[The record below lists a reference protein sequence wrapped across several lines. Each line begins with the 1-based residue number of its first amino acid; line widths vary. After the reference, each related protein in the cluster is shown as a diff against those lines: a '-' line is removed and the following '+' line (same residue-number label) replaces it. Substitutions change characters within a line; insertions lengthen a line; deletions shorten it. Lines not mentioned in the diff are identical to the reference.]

1 MIKSYFEGDKLIIC
15 FEGRISSDN
24 VDQIERE
31 TEDLLEKNNK
41 PFLFDAENLSYISSA
56 GLRFLLKL
64 SKKGTEKLTV
74 RNVSPEIYEIF
85 ETTGFNTLLDIKK
98 KMRDFS
104 VEGCPIIGKGAMG
117 TVYRIDSDTII
128 KVFDKADD
136 PASVEDEVKKAKA
149 AFLLG
154 VPTAIPFDIVKV
166 GDKYGA
172 VFELLKAK
180 NCNDYL
186 AEDPSRIDA
195 FCIKYAELI
204 KSIHSVN
211 GSEIN
216 LPKIK
221 DLYLDH
227 LEVIRE
233 YLPEDLYNKLLDKM
247 NAIPD
252 KECIIHGDL
261 QVKNVMMTSD
271 EMILIDM
278 DTLSKGNPIFEF
290 AGLYMTYITF
300 NVHEPDNTEKFLNL
314 NKDVVTKLF
323 YDTLKHY
330 YSDLNSDDFG
340 KLAGT
345 VKALGLIRFLFL
357 VAGLGIGLP
366 ELRDIRIKDSIS
378 ELEELAG

>member
-31 TEDLLEKNNK
+31 TEDLMEKNNK

-186 AEDPSRIDA
+186 AEDPRRIDD

-221 DLYLDH
+221 DLYQ
-227 LEVIRE
+227 
-233 YLPEDLYNKLLDKM
+233 YFM
-247 NAIPD
+247 
-252 KECIIHGDL
+252 
-261 QVKNVMMTSD
+261 Q
-271 EMILIDM
+271 
-278 DTLSKGNPIFEF
+278 
-290 AGLYMTYITF
+290 
-300 NVHEPDNTEKFLNL
+300 
-314 NKDVVTKLF
+314 
-323 YDTLKHY
+323 
-330 YSDLNSDDFG
+330 
-340 KLAGT
+340 
-345 VKALGLIRFLFL
+345 
-357 VAGLGIGLP
+357 
-366 ELRDIRIKDSIS
+366 
-378 ELEELAG
+378 